1 MGLVKINMLSSATK
15 VSGQGVG
22 SAYLELVNLLEK
34 KKDVLDV
41 KINSKKR
48 AFDIYHHHTVNY
60 YFSFKKNGIHIVYV
74 HFLPQTLK
82 GSIKLNKLFFKIFT
96 SYVKKYYQKAD
107 ELVVVNP
114 SFINELCSFGIPR
127 EKISYIPN
135 FVSNAGFYKLC
146 DDEISFLFEKYD
158 IPKNSFV
165 VLGVGQVQTRK
176 GVLDFI
182 DIANKNKDML
192 FLWAGGFS
200 FGHITDGYKELKE
213 IVQNPPS
220 NVRFL
225 GMIDRDEM
233 NEIYNICDCFFS
245 PSYNELFPMAI
256 LEAASV
262 NKPCL
267 LRNLDLYKDV
277 LFDNCEYADSNEE
290 FSFLLKEISINKNKR
305 EELIEKSKKLTNF
318 YSEKYVLD
326 LWVKY
331 YQEIVEKYKKDSF

>member
-1 MGLVKINMLSSATK
+1 MEKLRINMLSSATK

-22 SAYLELVNLLEK
+22 SAYLELLNLLEK
-34 KKDVLDV
+34 RKDVLDV
-41 KINSKKR
+41 FVNSKKKK
-48 AFDIYHHHTVNY
+48 FDVYHHHTVNY
-60 YFSFKKNGIHIVYV
+60 YFSFKKNGVHVVYV
-74 HFLPQTLK
+74 HFLPDTLK

-96 SYVKKYYQKAD
+96 NYVKKYYSKAD

-127 EKISYIPN
+127 EKISFIPN
-135 FVSNAGFYKLC
+135 FVSNKGFYKMENEEVSLLL
-146 DDEISFLFEKYD
+146 DKYQ
-158 IPKNSFV
+158 IPDNTFV

-176 GVLDFI
+176 GVVDFI
-182 DIANKNKDML
+182 EVAKKNPDML

-213 IVQNPPS
+213 IVENSPT

-225 GMIDRDEM
+225 GIVKRDEM

-267 LRNLDLYKDV
+267 LRNLELYRDV
-277 LFDNCEYADSNEE
+277 LFDYYEYGETNEE
-290 FSFLLKEISINKNKR
+290 FSDKLRRIYTDKNIR
-305 EELIEKSKKLTNF
+305 EDLILKSKKLINF
-318 YSEKYVLD
+318 YSENYVLS

>member
-1 MGLVKINMLSSATK
+1 MDLIKVNMLSSATS

-22 SAYLELVNLLEK
+22 SAYLELINLLEK
-34 KKDVLDV
+34 KKDVLDIS
-41 KINSKKR
+41 INKKGKG
-48 AFDIYHHHTVNY
+48 FDIFHHHTVNY
-60 YFSFKKNGIHIVYV
+60 YFSFKKNGVHVVYV
-74 HFLPQTLK
+74 HFLPQTLN

-96 SYVKKYYQKAD
+96 GYVKKYYQKAD

-135 FVSNAGFYKLC
+135 FVSNKGFYKLD
-146 DDEISFLFEKYD
+146 DDEISFLLEKYD
-158 IPKNSFV
+158 IPKNTFV

-182 DIANKNKDML
+182 DVANKNKDML

-213 IVQNPPS
+213 IVSNPPS

-225 GMIDRDEM
+225 GIIDRDEM
-233 NEIYNICDCFFS
+233 NEVYNICNCFFS

-267 LRNLDLYKDV
+267 LRDLELYKDV
-277 LFDNCEYADSNEE
+277 LFDNYESANSNEE
-290 FSFLLKEISINKNKR
+290 FSKILREIANNKDKED
-305 EELIEKSKKLTNF
+305 ELILKSKKLTNF